1 MSSGQHPA
9 RSNQS
14 PPTSVVVTTAMFH
27 LQGDLRTRSFR
38 FSNSKHQNRDSAWNR
53 CSHLPRPAMGT
64 SILAIHN
71 SPSVGR
77 DSRCTTAKNYKY
89 NALYKCIL
97 KNISD
102 IWLFQELCY
111 FPLFLIR
118 PNYSPYAAC
127 SSRRARVCSM
137 LSSWGA
143 VQVSSLISPHCV
155 YQPKCR
161 LRRTRGAAL
170 SVWLLIVAEKN
181 RPAAQ
186 MHRLA
191 CAELRA
197 DGEKWL
203 VYQMWAKNNS
213 ANDLS
218 NLFKFVQQILNR
230 LEWHWS
236 IK

>member
-1 MSSGQHPA
+1 MHEI
-9 RSNQS
+9 
-14 PPTSVVVTTAMFH
+14 VVVTCQGQLWARASSPFTILPVLGGTAGVPQLKTTNIM
-27 LQGDLRTRSFR
+27 DYT
-38 FSNSKHQNRDSAWNR
+38 SAF
-53 CSHLPRPAMGT
+53 
-64 SILAIHN
+64 
-71 SPSVGR
+71 
-77 DSRCTTAKNYKY
+77 
-89 NALYKCIL
+89 L